1 MGSTKTSSRR
11 RKTVKNRLRG
21 GRKSRSNKKSLKRG
35 GGPAWETVDLI
46 RYKKVRDF
54 TGQFR
59 DGILTKSRYFIRYK
73 DDKDYNIIILRKSA
87 PCIAKSSSWLVPGT
101 PRVGQW
107 LPYASSSETSAR
119 SNSPRLEK
127 NLCVSQPSQACFLS
141 RMSYIMSLRICHKP

>member
-73 DDKDYNIIILRKSA
+73 DDKDDKIKYSTEIHSDMIPDQLAKYRKDY
-87 PCIAKSSSWLVPGT
+87 PKGDVELYYT
-101 PRVGQW
+101 
-107 LPYASSSETSAR
+107 SEVIKKYES
-119 SNSPRLEK
+119 
-127 NLCVSQPSQACFLS
+127 
-141 RMSYIMSLRICHKP
+141 